1 MLLRIIVYLILAFL
15 LIPLGLII
23 LFSFNANPS
32 FTFPITGYSLRWY
45 EQIFTDTQ
53 LATALGKSFLIATLT
68 AVVTLVI
75 GAGASLAWL
84 RLGKS
89 GRNILELLC
98 ITPIALPGLFLG
110 VSLLVLASQV
120 GVQLSMTTIV
130 IAHVVL
136 AIPMLMIAMRA
147 RLALFDPSLE
157 EASRDLGASQILTFR
172 KITLPLISPTLIS
185 CAILSFALSF
195 DEYVVT
201 AFVAGTETTLPMYI
215 WSMMRRTV
223 TPLINAISTLAMFFT
238 VAVITIALVISAMKR
253 AANISG
259 REAA

>member
-15 LIPLGLII
+15 LIPLGLIV
-23 LFSFNANPS
+23 LFSFNENAS
-32 FTFPITGYSLRWY
+32 FSFPITGYSLRWY

-53 LATALGKSFLIATLT
+53 LAVALGKSFLIATLT
-68 AVVTLVI
+68 AVATLII
-75 GAGASLAWL
+75 GAAASLAWL
-84 RLGKS
+84 RLGKT
-89 GRNILELLC
+89 GRHILEFLC

-172 KITLPLISPTLIS
+172 KITLPLISPTLVS

-223 TPLINAISTLAMFFT
+223 TPLINAISTLAMVFT
-238 VAVITIALVISAMKR
+238 IAVITIALVISAMKR